1 MITSVELR
9 GFRALRAVDVPL
21 SEFQVLVGPNASGKS
36 TFFDALAFVRD
47 IMQVG
52 LEAAIF
58 GNARANVPMRA
69 ADPLELTWRREG
81 SPIQIAVVA
90 RLPAALH
97 PGRHTHPTLRYE
109 LAVDVSSGLRFASE
123 NLWLCPE
130 TSPTEPP
137 PRAQR
142 TLFPDDRRPASRIT
156 HTSTPPGW
164 HKVVS
169 KTDSGNDYFKAETSK
184 WNNQFRLGPSR
195 SALANLPEDEQR
207 FPRAIW
213 FKRLLMEETH
223 VLSLNAEAMRLPAP
237 AGAPASLLPDGS
249 NLPWA
254 VHALETDHPERLADW
269 VGHIQTSLRDIRA
282 IRTREKPEDRSRY
295 VEVEYANGLEAP
307 SWLLSDGTLRMLAL
321 TILAYLPASPRTI
334 LIEEPENGI
343 HPQAI
348 ETVIQSLQ
356 SVYDA
361 QVFLA
366 THSPVALSLLRS
378 EQLLC
383 FGKTESGAVDI
394 VAGSDHPR
402 LKEWKAAIH
411 LGDLLA
417 TGVLG

>member
-1 MITSVELR
+1 VITGIEIR
-9 GFRALRAVDVPL
+9 GFRALRAVDVRL
-21 SEFQVLVGPNASGKS
+21 SAFQVLVGPNASGKS

-47 IMQVG
+47 VMQVG

-58 GNARANVPMRA
+58 GNARFDVPMRA

-81 SPIQIAVVA
+81 GPVEIAVEASVPEELRSA
-90 RLPAALH
+90 RSPY
-97 PGRHTHPTLRYE
+97 RRVRYE
-109 LAVDVSSGLRFASE
+109 LSVDLSKDLRFVNE
-123 NLWLCPE
+123 TLWLCPDE
-130 TSPTEPP
+130 HAPVGSP
-137 PRAQR
+137 RQR
-142 TLFPDDRRPASRIT
+142 ELFPDDYANARRIT
-156 HTSTPPGW
+156 HTSTPKGW
-164 HKVVS
+164 RKTVS
-169 KTDSGNDYFKAETSK
+169 KTDTGNDYFKAENSD
-184 WNNQFRLGPSR
+184 WNNMFRFGPSK

-207 FPRAIW
+207 FPLAIW
-213 FKRLLMEETH
+213 FKRLLMEETY
-223 VLSLNAEAMRLPAP
+223 VLSLNAEAMRLPSP
-237 AGAPASLLPDGS
+237 AGSSSRLLPDGS

-254 VHALETDHPERLADW
+254 VHALESTDTGRLGDW
-269 VGHIQTSLRDIRA
+269 VAHIRTSLRDIRA

-295 VEVEYANGLEAP
+295 VEVEYATGLNAP

-321 TILAYLPASPRTI
+321 TIIAYAPKPPGTI

-366 THSPVALSLLRS
+366 THSPIVLSLLHGD
-378 EQLLC
+378 QLLC
-383 FGKTESGAVDI
+383 FGKTNSGAIDI
-394 VAGSDHPR
+394 VAGVDHPS
-402 LKEWKAAIH
+402 LKAWKSAVH